1 MEWVGEL
8 IGFLILFLLFFFPL
22 LRKLLI
28 DKKRAEEPIEKEQKE
43 EEAPP
48 EVEELELPFTF
59 PKAARLVKKD
69 FSFES
74 EVQERAFESEI
85 VARHLEMHIAPKF
98 DERIVSE
105 EFILETERK
114 VQRKNRITEITK
126 NRKPSHAMI
135 ILSEILSKP
144 KGMS

>member
-1 MEWVGEL
+1 MEWVSEL

-48 EVEELELPFTF
+48 EEEIEALELPFTP
-59 PKAARLVKKD
+59 PKAERV
-69 FSFES
+69 E
-74 EVQERAFESEI
+74 ERAFESEI
-85 VARHLEMHIAPKF
+85 DARHLEMHIAPKF
-98 DERIVSE
+98 NDRIVSE
-105 EFILETERK
+105 AFILETQKRK
-114 VQRKNRITEITK
+114 QRKNRVVEITK